1 MNTIYLPIEIKS
13 REFVSRLLIA
23 LETAKIKPCEI
34 FIGYKGDVNFYAKN
48 FNPGIYYGLS
58 STENLENLYL
68 DIKRNGN
75 LIAISDEE
83 SMLTFN
89 DNFHLRYKVSKKIMK
104 IADLIFSPGVKNMN
118 SLKKIISDK
127 KIFCVG
133 NPRLD
138 LLKKPINKIYQNEVN
153 TIKKKYNNFILI
165 CTSFGRINF
174 FSENYDALKDLKKKK
189 IIKSNKDLKLWKE
202 FLNYKSII
210 FNDFLELFEKIENL
224 KDLNFVIRSHPSEN
238 MSKYKKICQ
247 NKINLFFDNSFSVH
261 PWILASK
268 GIINHYCTTT
278 FEGLIANKEIY
289 TIKKKKI
296 PDLENIDFYSD
307 INCFR
312 NYQEIIRYFVDKK
325 QILRNKSKSKIKK
338 YLKNLDV
345 NLLSYKEI
353 AKILAKNQFKKQKNN
368 LIFFYL
374 KLLKNKIYNIKN
386 FFFEKQTNLYVN
398 HKIQNI
404 TEHEIYEIINYF
416 QEYKNIFKVK
426 KISKNFFKIK
436 RIS

>member
-1 MNTIYLPIEIKS
+1 
-13 REFVSRLLIA
+13 
-23 LETAKIKPCEI
+23 
-34 FIGYKGDVNFYAKN
+34 
-48 FNPGIYYGLS
+48 
-58 STENLENLYL
+58 
-68 DIKRNGN
+68 
-75 LIAISDEE
+75 
-83 SMLTFN
+83 ML
-89 DNFHLRYKVSKKIMK
+89 
-104 IADLIFSPGVKNMN
+104 
-118 SLKKIISDK
+118 
-127 KIFCVG
+127 
-133 NPRLD
+133 
-138 LLKKPINKIYQNEVN
+138 
-153 TIKKKYNNFILI
+153 IKKFIRL
-165 CTSFGRINF
+165 
-174 FSENYDALKDLKKKK
+174 
-189 IIKSNKDLKLWKE
+189 
-202 FLNYKSII
+202 
-210 FNDFLELFEKIENL
+210 
-224 KDLNFVIRSHPSEN
+224 
-238 MSKYKKICQ
+238 
-247 NKINLFFDNSFSVH
+247 
-261 PWILASK
+261 
-268 GIINHYCTTT
+268 
-278 FEGLIANKEIY
+278 
-289 TIKKKKI
+289 KKKKI